1 MQRIMKKYIQPQST
15 EINIRPI
22 QMLAGSPGYS
32 DVMGEQGQ
40 LSNRNGGWDSAD
52 WSTDADDIEE

>member
-1 MQRIMKKYIQPQST
+1 MQRIMKTYIQPQST

-22 QMLAGSPGYS
+22 QMLAGSPGYQ
-32 DVMGEQGQ
+32 DVMGETGQ

>member
-1 MQRIMKKYIQPQST
+1 MQRNMKTYIQPKST

-22 QMLAGSPGYS
+22 QMLAGSPGYGN
-32 DVMGEQGQ
+32 VMGEDGQ

-52 WSTDADDIEE
+52 WSSDADVEE